1 MLQLRSG
8 AARFGPS
15 LDVYHLMDLLDRA
28 YGKAVGTP

>member
-8 AARFGPS
+8 AARFGPN

-28 YGKAVGTP
+28 YGKAVSTP